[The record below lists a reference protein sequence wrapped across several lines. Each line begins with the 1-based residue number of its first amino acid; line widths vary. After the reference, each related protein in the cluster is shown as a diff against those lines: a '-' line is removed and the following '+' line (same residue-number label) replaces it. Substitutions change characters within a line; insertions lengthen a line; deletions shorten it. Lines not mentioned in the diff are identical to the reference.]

1 MPEDALQHIL
11 KDDVVFASGISTGKA
26 TIKEPANEDKADTL
40 KVVELEGIS
49 DKTLILRAD
58 SMSSSLFRETTHHA
72 CSCHQ
77 LSKYRH
83 VADYIII
90 TSVGNEKFIVYIEMK
105 TSGRG
110 FEHIPQLWCA
120 RGQIEYLSFMMENLE
135 GIAKLSD
142 CKHRYVK
149 FCKIAIDKTLTDLSK
164 LTSTDIQKVPELN
177 DKPGKAFK
185 YFVSD
190 GVPVNIK
197 DLIYEFNH

>member
-1 MPEDALQHIL
+1 MPENALRHIL
-11 KDDVVFASGISTGKA
+11 KDNIVFAASIPTGRT
-26 TIKEPANEDKADTL
+26 TIIEPANEKKADSL
-40 KVVELEGIS
+40 KKVEFIGVPADTI
-49 DKTLILRAD
+49 ILRAD
-58 SMSSSLFRETTHHA
+58 GMPSSLFRETTHHA

-77 LSKYRH
+77 LSKYKH
-83 VADYIII
+83 VSDYIVIA
-90 TSVGNEKFIVYIEMK
+90 SLNNEKFIIYIEMK
-105 TSGRG
+105 TSPRG
-110 FEHIPQLWCA
+110 KEHIPQLWCA

-142 CKHRYVK
+142 YKHRYVK

-177 DKPGKAFK
+177 NKPGKAFE

>member
-1 MPEDALQHIL
+1 MPENALRHIL
-11 KDDVVFASGISTGKA
+11 KDNIVFAASIPTGRT
-26 TIKEPANEDKADTL
+26 TIIEPANEKKADSL
-40 KVVELEGIS
+40 KRVEFTEVPADTI
-49 DKTLILRAD
+49 ILRAD
-58 SMSSSLFRETTHHA
+58 GMPSSLFRETTHHA

-77 LSKYRH
+77 LSKYKH
-83 VADYIII
+83 VSDYIVIA
-90 TSVGNEKFIVYIEMK
+90 SLNNEKFIIYIEMK
-105 TSGRG
+105 TSPRG
-110 FEHIPQLWCA
+110 KEHIPQLWCA

-142 CKHRYVK
+142 YKHRYVK

-177 DKPGKAFK
+177 NKPGKAFE